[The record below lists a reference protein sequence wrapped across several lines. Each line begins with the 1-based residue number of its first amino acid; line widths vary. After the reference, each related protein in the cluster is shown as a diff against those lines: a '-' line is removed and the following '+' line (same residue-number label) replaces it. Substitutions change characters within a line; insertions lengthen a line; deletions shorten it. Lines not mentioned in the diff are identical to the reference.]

1 MTRRDK
7 KAILP
12 DLIFSKFF
20 LVFCIFLFLVILL
33 GLAKGTIKNYKVDS
47 EIENLQ
53 DEINNLERQN
63 QELGQLIDYLKS
75 DTFVEQE
82 AKLKFG
88 YKKSGETLVVIP
100 NQEIEEIKDTEEPIS
115 SELAN
120 PIKWWLYFFN

>member
-1 MTRRDK
+1 MTRRDT

-20 LVFCIFLFLVILL
+20 LVFCVFLFLVILF
-33 GLAKGTIKNYKVDS
+33 GLAKGTIKNYKVDT

-75 DTFVEQE
+75 DAFVEQE

-100 NQEIEEIKDTEEPIS
+100 NQEVQETADAIIPIPE
-115 SELAN
+115 ELAN
-120 PIKWWLYFFN
+120 PYKWWLYFFN